1 MLTARD
7 QIFIIAPRGHV
18 GLDEDEMRNPW
29 TTKNPFMSAWLS
41 TANKVMG
48 SARGQAKAAVK
59 REATNIQADATKQ
72 VLDFWSGKTSATRS
86 SSKRKK

>member
-1 MLTARD
+1 
-7 QIFIIAPRGHV
+7 
-18 GLDEDEMRNPW
+18 MRNPW
-29 TTKNPFMSAWLS
+29 TAKNPFMSAWLS

-59 REATNIQADATKQ
+59 REATNIQADANRQ

-86 SSKRKK
+86 AFKRKK